1 MSADAPRPGR
11 EVAYR
16 IFAAEFDDASLSHA
30 DSDEERAPNYVISP
44 TGARLNRVFVVGT
57 LTEVTDVNEEMVR
70 ARVVDPTGAVVIYAG
85 QYQPDA
91 LAFLEA
97 AEPPAFVAVTGKA
110 RTFEPDDGDRV
121 YTSIRPETLSTVDAE
136 TSQRW
141 VVEAAERTL
150 ERIGTYA
157 SAATLEID
165 VEELEDV
172 LRANGVAPGLAA
184 GIPLAMT
191 HYETTPGYLSALRET
206 ALDAARVV
214 AGERTE
220 ARRLDRAPDS
230 HDETDPPFASL
241 TDGEPS
247 LTVPDSRTPSSQE
260 RPTEESVDAT
270 AEPSPSSPDAD
281 SGAAIGTASG
291 ATSRT
296 DDPGDFD
303 PSASESD
310 ASEAEPSVT
319 GVSEAEPSTT
329 EASEAETK
337 RTDASEADASSTDAS
352 KAAEMS
358 ADSPSDTTVGDAE
371 TDESSAGSTD
381 DPDPATSDEELD
393 GVDGTYEMAEEE
405 REAVESE
412 FGTEFSTGAEV
423 DPPGEA
429 DIDTEHEAA
438 STDSELG
445 GSADE
450 ESEAAVSTG
459 DDSDAESVEP
469 DVEDT
474 EVEPGTDSSDGD
486 EADAETTDSTGDT
499 AADDVDLQSLVVET
513 MATLD
518 DGEGAK
524 RDDVVDAVIEE
535 TGTTEAAVEDAIQDA
550 LMDGECF
557 EPAADRLTAI

>member
-16 IFAAEFDDASLSHA
+16 IFAAEFDAASLSHA

-97 AEPPAFVAVTGKA
+97 AEPPAFVAATGKA

-121 YTSIRPETLSTVDAE
+121 YSSIRPETLSTVDAE

-157 SAATLEID
+157 SAATLD
-165 VEELEDV
+165 VDVDELEDV

-184 GIPLAMT
+184 GIPLAMA
-191 HYETTPGYLSALRET
+191 HYGTTPGYLTALRET
-206 ALDAARVV
+206 ALDAVRVV

-230 HDETDPPFASL
+230 HDETDPTFASL

-247 LTVPDSRTPSSQE
+247 LTVPDSLSPSSQE
-260 RPTEESVDAT
+260 RPAEESAESTAT
-270 AEPSPSSPDAD
+270 AEPSTSTLDAD
-281 SGAAIGTASG
+281 SGAAIGTASD

-310 ASEAEPSVT
+310 ASEAK
-319 GVSEAEPSTT
+319 PSTT

-337 RTDASEADASSTDAS
+337 GTDASEADPSPTEAS
-352 KAAEMS
+352 KAAGIS
-358 ADSPSDTTVGDAE
+358 SDSSSETTVDDAE
-371 TDESSAGSTD
+371 TGESSAGSTD
-381 DPDPATSDEELD
+381 DQEPATSDEDLD
-393 GVDGTYEMAEEE
+393 VVDGTYEMAEEE

-438 STDSELG
+438 PTDADLG
-445 GSADE
+445 GAADE

-469 DVEDT
+469 DVQDA
-474 EVEPGTDSSDGD
+474 EVDAGTDSSDTD
-486 EADAETTDSTGDT
+486 EAHAEPTDSADDE
-499 AADDVDLQSLVVET
+499 DDVDLQSLVVEA
-513 MATLD
+513 MAALD

-524 RDDVVDAVIEE
+524 RAAVVDAVIEE